1 MPGEVPVE
9 SPFLRRDVPTPEGR
23 DHMVG
28 AGVNLISYDMLD
40 LTLTAL

>member
-1 MPGEVPVE
+1 MPGQVPVE
-9 SPFLRRDVPTPEGR
+9 GPFLRRDVPTPEGR